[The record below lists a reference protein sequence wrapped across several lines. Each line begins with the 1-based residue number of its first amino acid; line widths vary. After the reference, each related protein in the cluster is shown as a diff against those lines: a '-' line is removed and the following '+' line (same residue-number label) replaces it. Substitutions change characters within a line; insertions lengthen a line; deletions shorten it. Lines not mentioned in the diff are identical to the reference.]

1 MFIIGV
7 FYKALIP
14 VFLFYFDPPHGWVLV
29 TQTFNAFK
37 LSQLTYCK
45 IKSEFNVQLQ
55 TNKLILII
63 FYFVHFKV
71 HPQFPF
77 HLVGDG

>member
-14 VFLFYFDPPHGWVLV
+14 VFLFYFDPPHGWVLA

-37 LSQLTYCK
+37 LSQLT
-45 IKSEFNVQLQ
+45 FTVRL
-55 TNKLILII
+55 
-63 FYFVHFKV
+63 KV
-71 HPQFPF
+71 NLMCNYKQIN
-77 HLVGDG
+77 